1 MATSSTRL
9 DGKTA
14 IVTGGGGGI
23 GQAIAA
29 GLAAEGCAV
38 LICGRDEAKLAEAAR
53 ATGGSK
59 ISVFCADVTKPHDV
73 DRLFAAAHARFGGR
87 LDILVNNAGRAT
99 RTRTEDLPIED
110 FEAVIALNV
119 TAAFRCAQL
128 AFKIM
133 MVQKSG
139 RIINIGSVSARVPR
153 RNSVPYT
160 TSKFALEGMTRALA
174 LDGRAHGIGVS
185 ILHPGNTES
194 AIWPDPA
201 AVRAN
206 EGLMPADQVARAAV
220 LMATLP
226 ADINLLDA
234 TILPLSMPFLGRG

>member
-1 MATSSTRL
+1 MATTELRL
-9 DGKTA
+9 DGKVA

-23 GQAIAA
+23 GQSIAA
-29 GLAAEGCAV
+29 GLAAEGCSV
-38 LICGRDEAKLAEAAR
+38 LICGRDEARLGAAAHAIASGR
-53 ATGGSK
+53 
-59 ISVFCADVTKPHDV
+59 ISSFAADITKPHDV
-73 DRLFAAAHARFGGR
+73 ERLFATAHARFGGR

-99 RTRTEDLPIED
+99 RTRTEDLSVED
-110 FEAVIALNV
+110 FEAVIAINV
-119 TAAFRCAQL
+119 TAAFRCAQR
-128 AFKIM
+128 AFRIM
-133 MVQKSG
+133 MAQKSG

-194 AIWPDPA
+194 AIWPDAA
-201 AVRAN
+201 AVRAD

-226 ADINLLDA
+226 GDINLLDA